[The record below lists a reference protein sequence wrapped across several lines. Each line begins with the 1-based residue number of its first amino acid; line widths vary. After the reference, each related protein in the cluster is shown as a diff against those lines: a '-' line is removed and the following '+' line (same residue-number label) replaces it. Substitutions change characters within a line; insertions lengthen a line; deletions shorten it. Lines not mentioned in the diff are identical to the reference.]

1 MQGKNFNLYQYL
13 FFQLFDHCLAPDTMG
28 DGTGCD
34 NMTAVIAKLK
44 PNAFKEGTTTED
56 KQKVICEN
64 KVKSSNEDDDEV
76 QNESASKR
84 PLDDENTKAGVEPAA
99 KKLKTDGD
107 DSSEVASAVESIQ
120 DQAASKE

>member
-1 MQGKNFNLYQYL
+1 
-13 FFQLFDHCLAPDTMG
+13 MG

-64 KVKSSNEDDDEV
+64 KVKSSNDDDDEV

-84 PLDDENTKAGVEPAA
+84 PLDDENTKANVEPAA